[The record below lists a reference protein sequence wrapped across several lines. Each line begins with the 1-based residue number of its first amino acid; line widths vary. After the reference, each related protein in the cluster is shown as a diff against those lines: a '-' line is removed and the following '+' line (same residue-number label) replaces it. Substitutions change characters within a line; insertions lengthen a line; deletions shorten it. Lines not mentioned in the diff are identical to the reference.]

1 MTPTLTG
8 ATAIVGIGQ
17 TEFSKESGRA
27 ELQLAA
33 EASLAAITDAGLTP
47 SDIDGMVTFV
57 ADQNDELALIRNLGV
72 PELKWMSRTP
82 NGGDAACAVVQHAAA
97 AVATGEANAVLVYRA
112 FNERSGRRF
121 GQPNAAQSGARP
133 PALNW
138 YLPYGLMTPAQVFSL
153 GWQRYMSK
161 YGVTNED
168 FGRWSVVNRKHA
180 ANNPD
185 AWFYQRPITL
195 EDHQNSRWIVEPIL
209 RLLDCCQESDGGVA
223 FVVTSAVRAR
233 DLAHP
238 VAQITAAKQAHV
250 RNGSVMYSFLHPDLA
265 DLPETAALA
274 RRLWDASGLT
284 PEDIDVAQ
292 IYEAFTPNGFQMLES
307 FGFCGAGE
315 AKDFVAAGELELDGS
330 LPTNTAGGLMG
341 EAYIHGYNLITEAVR
356 QVRGTSVNQ
365 VPDVTHSMVTT
376 ARSALILSAA

>member
-1 MTPTLTG
+1 MTATRTG
-8 ATAIVGIGQ
+8 ETAIAGIGQ
-17 TEFSKESGRA
+17 TEFSKESGRTA
-27 ELQLAA
+27 LQLAA

-47 SDIDGMVTFV
+47 ADVDGMVTFV
-57 ADQNDELALIRNLGV
+57 LDQNDELALLRNLGI
-72 PELKWMSRTP
+72 PELQWMSRTP
-82 NGGDAACAVVQHAAA
+82 GGGDAACAVVQHAAA
-97 AVATGEANAVLVYRA
+97 AITAGEASTVLVYRA

-121 GQPNAAQSGARP
+121 GQPNAAQPGARP

-161 YGVTNED
+161 YGVTNEE

-180 ANNPD
+180 ANNPN

-195 EDHQNSRWIVEPIL
+195 EDHQSSRWIVEPIL

-223 FVVTSAVRAR
+223 FVVTSAERAR
-233 DLAHP
+233 DLRHP
-238 VAQITAAKQAHV
+238 VARVTAAKQAHV
-250 RNGSVMYSFLHPDLA
+250 RNGSVMYSFQHPDLA

-274 RRLWDASGLT
+274 ARLWEASGLT
-284 PEDIDVAQ
+284 PSDIDVAQ

-307 FGFCGAGE
+307 FGFCEPGG

-356 QVRGTSVNQ
+356 QVRGTALNQ

-376 ARSALILSAA
+376 ARSALILSTD

>member
-1 MTPTLTG
+1 MTATRTG
-8 ATAIVGIGQ
+8 ETAIAGIGQ
-17 TEFSKESGRA
+17 TEFSKESGRT

-47 SDIDGMVTFV
+47 ADVDGMVTFV
-57 ADQNDELALIRNLGV
+57 LDQNDELALLRNLGI
-72 PELKWMSRTP
+72 PELQWMSRTP
-82 NGGDAACAVVQHAAA
+82 GGGDAACAVVQHASAA
-97 AVATGEANAVLVYRA
+97 ITAGEASTVLVYRA

-121 GQPNAAQSGARP
+121 GQPNAAQAGTRP

-180 ANNPD
+180 ANNPN

-195 EDHQNSRWIVEPIL
+195 EDHQSSRWIVEPIL

-223 FVVTSAVRAR
+223 VVVTSAERAR
-233 DLAHP
+233 DLRHP
-238 VAQITAAKQAHV
+238 VARVTAAKQAHV
-250 RNGSVMYSFLHPDLA
+250 RNGSVMYSFQHPDLA

-274 RRLWDASGLT
+274 ARLWEASGLT
-284 PEDIDVAQ
+284 PSDIDVAQ

-307 FGFCGAGE
+307 FRFCEPGD

-356 QVRGTSVNQ
+356 QVRGTALNQ

-376 ARSALILSAA
+376 ARSALILSTD

>member
-1 MTPTLTG
+1 MASRSSSP
-8 ATAIVGIGQ
+8 
-17 TEFSKESGRA
+17 SA
-27 ELQLAA
+27 E
-33 EASLAAITDAGLTP
+33 
-47 SDIDGMVTFV
+47 
-57 ADQNDELALIRNLGV
+57 
-72 PELKWMSRTP
+72 
-82 NGGDAACAVVQHAAA
+82 
-97 AVATGEANAVLVYRA
+97 
-112 FNERSGRRF
+112 
-121 GQPNAAQSGARP
+121 
-133 PALNW
+133 
-138 YLPYGLMTPAQVFSL
+138 
-153 GWQRYMSK
+153 
-161 YGVTNED
+161 
-168 FGRWSVVNRKHA
+168 
-180 ANNPD
+180 
-185 AWFYQRPITL
+185 
-195 EDHQNSRWIVEPIL
+195 
-209 RLLDCCQESDGGVA
+209 
-223 FVVTSAVRAR
+223 RAR

-376 ARSALILSAA
+376 ARSALILSAAVMFRRR